1 MNKLKLSVLATACIF
16 ALTAC
21 SSGKGKSND
30 YLNSEANKRIQ
41 ELNTRLDEAK
51 KKSDAAEQ
59 KAKEAAQ
66 AAEAAL
72 AKQKADSAAQA
83 EQAANKA
90 KSELNNVLAEKTAL
104 EKELAEAKAQLAAIE
119 KAKQDELDRI
129 AVAEKAE
136 KERVENN
143 VAETTKEVKD
153 NGSREFTYTKP
164 GDPWFGTSATEET
177 ITLAYVAGK
186 QLDIT
191 DGKLSG
197 KDVAPESLDL
207 NKLVVDGT
215 EITLYSAD
223 EIRAA
228 GRASD
233 YVSKNIE
240 HEGYQ
245 GKTAAPAKDR
255 NADGFTQVRYGY
267 VNKDGKTTLFVQGH
281 TTPIENNAYS
291 PFDSFYYGT
300 SRADQFVELSA
311 MPTSQVWS
319 YKGNAFYGKD
329 GTYQE
334 LSVDAVADFA
344 EKKVRADLKS
354 GDTVQVTLGGEIKGN
369 QFSGTHNGVVTSG
382 AFYGTKAQDMAGVF
396 YQTSGEHKDKNG
408 VFGATAESTSPW
420 RFAPTD
426 EPNKTLADFEISK

>member
-1 MNKLKLSVLATACIF
+1 MNNLKLSVIATACIL

-21 SSGKGKSND
+21 SSGKSKSSD

-41 ELNTRLDEAK
+41 ELNTRIEEEK
-51 KKSDAAEQ
+51 KKTASAEQ
-59 KAKEAAQ
+59 KVKEAE
-66 AAEAAL
+66 AASVAAL
-72 AKQKADSAAQA
+72 AKQKADADKVAT
-83 EQAANKA
+83 ET
-90 KSELNNVLAEKTAL
+90 KSELDKVTAQKEAA
-104 EKELAEAKAQLAAIE
+104 EKELADAKAQLATIE

-129 AVAEKAE
+129 AAAEKAE
-136 KERVENN
+136 KERVEHNI
-143 VAETTKEVKD
+143 AETTKEVKD

-164 GDPWFGTSATEET
+164 GDPWFGTPATEET

-426 EPNKTLADFEISK
+426 APSKTLADFEISK